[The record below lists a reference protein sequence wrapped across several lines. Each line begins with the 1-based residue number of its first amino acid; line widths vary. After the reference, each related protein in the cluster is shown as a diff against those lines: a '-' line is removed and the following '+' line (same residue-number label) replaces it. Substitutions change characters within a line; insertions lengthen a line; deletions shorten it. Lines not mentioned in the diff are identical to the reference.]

1 MWKRAFST
9 WLQAQSLPAVKSLHL
24 LTNPQ
29 LIQLSQQLAL
39 HQHTDSVSV
48 QHLLAPYLKLVAART
63 GTMSKEELVVLT
75 TAAARNA
82 FLRPVLVETVR
93 KLTPNVARM
102 TFEESLEVAKAVT
115 ASTPLLPEVKELLTA
130 LAKELTEEDEM
141 ELFEKPLSSFSTAFK
156 AFGSAQ
162 VGDGDFYKSLVDIL
176 LVPHMLQSIPTSQL
190 IRMGV
195 YLRRVKKI
203 AGRGGFGLFA
213 EIEKRVWDDIHQ
225 NRNIAIP
232 TLLRVFGDLIP
243 AGLGSNKLQLL
254 LEFTLFKQLS
264 NPQSQIT
271 TAQLVQLL
279 LDSSNYIFKYKPLFL
294 LLQQLVEDSMDR
306 LSAKELV
313 KVFWSLGKNNKE
325 CRKVME
331 GLVGKIREKV
341 GKEGCNLRSLTFV
354 LNGCLNAGQTDEE
367 LMSFWHAQLK
377 TFEMSEKDIH
387 YWVKS
392 LGLLAACDIR
402 DNDLLSSLLKLT
414 SESSIPIKGSDLVRL
429 LCMSEPALVTPHLLP
444 LQRLLLPQFPEMP
457 LSQLA
462 RLAYVVGRVPGFSST
477 FLSLLETELQK
488 RNLMTLKPTDL
499 AAACYSLADSLQV
512 TFIHS
517 SVPAVKHF
525 LDVLRKRVVEIES
538 DSEDEGETVVQEEE
552 IQFGAQWEMTASAL
566 VQFCWTLL
574 AADVNTAGFWS
585 DRLVTS
591 LKKIRLNSG
600 KFEVNHW
607 KATAMAIQGK
617 DEYFSTV
624 DGPHFAQLLN
634 VLSVLRG
641 IDQASPLLEGVSK
654 EAISVSPFMLPDS
667 DFLAQLQSF
676 SHNHLHQEY
685 PGSWDR
691 LLNRIDILLP
701 GNTCLLAYSP
711 HQLSSGKLRACHL
724 FKHKILEM
732 QGYAVRPVLQTDW
745 NSSDEAARIRL
756 FS

>member
-1 MWKRAFST
+1 MT
-9 WLQAQSLPAVKSLHL
+9 
-24 LTNPQ
+24 
-29 LIQLSQQLAL
+29 
-39 HQHTDSVSV
+39 
-48 QHLLAPYLKLVAART
+48 
-63 GTMSKEELVVLT
+63 KEELVRLT
-75 TAAARNA
+75 TAAAFNP
-82 FLRPVLVETVR
+82 FLKPVLVETAR
-93 KLTPNVARM
+93 KLTQEVMRM
-102 TFEESLEVAKAVT
+102 TYEESLEVAKAVT
-115 ASTPLLPEVKELLTA
+115 SATVLVPEVKELLTA

-141 ELFEKPLSSFSTAFK
+141 ELLEKPLSSFSAVLK
-156 AFGSAQ
+156 AFSSAQ
-162 VGDGDFYKSLVDIL
+162 VGDGDFYKSFVDIL
-176 LVPHMLQSIPTSQL
+176 LVPHMLQSIPTLQL

-195 YLRRVKKI
+195 YLRRVRKI
-203 AGRGGFGLFA
+203 AGRGGFGLYA
-213 EIEKRVWDDIHQ
+213 EIEKRIWDDIHQ
-225 NRNIAIP
+225 GRNTTIP
-232 TLLRVFGDLIP
+232 TLLRIFGDLVP

-264 NPQSQIT
+264 NPQSQVT

-294 LLQQLVEDSMDR
+294 LLQQLVEDAMDR

-313 KVFWSLGKNNKE
+313 KVFWSLGKNNKD
-325 CRKVME
+325 CRKVIE
-331 GLVGKIREKV
+331 RLAGKIREKV
-341 GKEGCNLRSLTFV
+341 GKEGCNLRNLTFV
-354 LNGCLNAGQTDEE
+354 LNGSLNAGQTDSE
-367 LMSFWHAQLK
+367 LMAFWYSQLK
-377 TFEMSEKDIH
+377 SFEMNEKDVH

-392 LGLLAACDIR
+392 LGILAACDIR
-402 DNDLLSSLLKLT
+402 DNNLLSSLLTLVC
-414 SESSIPIKGSDLVRL
+414 ESSTPIKGSDIVRL
-429 LCMSEPALVTPHLLP
+429 LCLSEPALIIPHLLP

-462 RLAYVVGRVPGFSST
+462 RLAYVVGQVPGFSST

-499 AAACYSLADSLQV
+499 AAACSSLSDSLSVTFVHYSL
-512 TFIHS
+512 
-517 SVPAVKHF
+517 PAVKHF
-525 LDVLRKRVVEIES
+525 LDVLRKRVVEVES
-538 DSEDEGETVVQEEE
+538 ESEEEGETVVQEEE
-552 IQFGAQWEMTASAL
+552 IQFGAQWEMTATAL

-574 AADVNTAGFWS
+574 AADFNTPRFWS

-624 DGPHFAQLLN
+624 DGPHFALLLN
-634 VLSVLRG
+634 ILAVLRG
-641 IDQASPLLEGVSK
+641 FDQARPLLEGLSK
-654 EAISVSPFMLPDS
+654 ESISTSAYMLPDN

-676 SHNHLHQEY
+676 SNAYLKHTY
-685 PGSWDR
+685 TGSWDQ

-701 GNTCLLAYSP
+701 GQICLLAYST

-732 QGYAVRPVLQTDW
+732 QGYIVRPILQTEW
-745 NSSDEAARIRL
+745 NSSDETTRNRL